1 MIVEIVLPALF
12 TIYLIGGLIR
22 LLKSYHQSRNK
33 RQFFKS
39 KPVLLG
45 IRIALILGIPAI
57 IIAIIPDLLVNEIAT
72 WSNLIG
78 IAFAFSI
85 SAIWV
90 IYVRK
95 LDIYEQEKWL
105 PILLVFALSCA
116 TIWLVFPI
124 SDFINSRGFVL
135 NGEPV
140 NDFLYCFI
148 SIGMV
153 EEFVKLLPVVIILL
167 NKKVINEA
175 YDYLFYASV
184 SALGFAF
191 IENTLYIN
199 NSELYSVIARMLV
212 ASVAHMTFTTTIFYG
227 VLLSKYKFKRISN
240 PLVYIAF
247 FLLASLS
254 HGFYDF
260 WLINHWAT
268 QYQGITMLFFLVTV
282 HIWFTMLNNGLN
294 ISSFYNRSIPL
305 RVDRI
310 KAYLVYSL
318 LIIFML
324 AYLTMGFIHGKIAA
338 NQFFW
343 ANIISFGYFFI
354 YIIYSQNRFKIV
366 RGHIAPIDAT
376 TNFFIPP
383 LREKS

>member
-45 IRIALILGIPAI
+45 FRIALILGIPAI

-240 PLVYIAF
+240 PLVYVAF

>member
-240 PLVYIAF
+240 PLVYVAF

>member
-45 IRIALILGIPAI
+45 FRIALILGIPAI

-240 PLVYIAF
+240 PLVYVAF

-305 RVDRI
+305 RVDRL

>member
-105 PILLVFALSCA
+105 PIILVFALSCA

-240 PLVYIAF
+240 PLVYVAF

-305 RVDRI
+305 RVDRL

>member
-1 MIVEIVLPALF
+1 VIVEIVLPALF
-12 TIYLIGGLIR
+12 TVYLISGLIR
-22 LLKSYHQSRNK
+22 LGKSYRQSRNK
-33 RQFFKS
+33 IQFFKS

-45 IRIALILGIPAI
+45 IRILLILVIPTI
-57 IIAIIPDLLVNEIAT
+57 IIAFLPDLLANGIT
-72 WSNLIG
+72 NWSNIIG
-78 IAFAFSI
+78 IGFAFAI
-85 SAIWV
+85 SVIWV

-95 LDIYEQEKWL
+95 LDIFEQEKWL

-124 SDFINSRGFVL
+124 SDFINNQGFVL

-140 NDFLYCFI
+140 NDFLYCVI

-153 EEFVKLLPVVIILL
+153 EELVKVLPVLMIISS
-167 NKKVINEA
+167 KKIINES

-227 VLLSKYKFKRISN
+227 VLLSKYKFKRIAN
-240 PLVYIAF
+240 PLVYIGF
-247 FLLASLS
+247 FLLAALS

-268 QYQGITMLFFLVTV
+268 QYQGITLLFFLVTV

-305 RVDRI
+305 RVDRL
-310 KAYLVYSL
+310 KTYLVYSL

-324 AYLTMGFIHGKIAA
+324 AYLTMGIIHGKIAA

-343 ANIISFGYFFI
+343 ANIFSFGYFFI

-366 RGHIAPIDAT
+366 RGHIVPIDAT

-383 LREKS
+383 LRQNS

>member
-22 LLKSYHQSRNK
+22 LGKSYHQSRNK

-45 IRIALILGIPAI
+45 FRIALILGIPAI

-240 PLVYIAF
+240 PLVYVGF

-305 RVDRI
+305 RVDRL

>member
-33 RQFFKS
+33 RQYFKS

-240 PLVYIAF
+240 PLVYVAF

-305 RVDRI
+305 RVDRL